1 MLLPPYPPRGYPDE
15 GWPLPEGVRLIE
27 NVPVTEH
34 DGVPLHA
41 DVLEPPAPNGATI
54 VWVHGGGWRWCDR
67 RTAFERLFRFTE
79 RGWTGVTLDYR
90 LTDVARFPAP
100 VRDVQAGL
108 RWVAEEVGRRG
119 LDPDRVVG
127 FGGSAGAHLLLLSV
141 LGAQDAEIGDPAGET
156 LAALIAAFPPT
167 DILTLDDFTDGIVPQ
182 FEHHSA
188 DSCEGR
194 LLGDAPAAVR
204 ELARQASPLAH
215 VRPTKPIRLLHGT
228 DDAVVPLDQ
237 SERLAAALQDVGS
250 PVELRT
256 YPGGHGARGWPD
268 GWLRDA
274 IRWAERMVGR
284 RPVTGSTDL

>member
-156 LAALIAAFPPT
+156 LAALTPILAAK
-167 DILTLDDFTDGIVPQ
+167 G
-182 FEHHSA
+182 
-188 DSCEGR
+188 
-194 LLGDAPAAVR
+194 GDALKTTAA
-204 ELARQASPLAH
+204 ARQAARNWSSA
-215 VRPTKPIRLLHGT
+215 IMWMRLRSNC
-228 DDAVVPLDQ
+228 V
-237 SERLAAALQDVGS
+237 
-250 PVELRT
+250 
-256 YPGGHGARGWPD
+256 
-268 GWLRDA
+268 A
-274 IRWAERMVGR
+274 I
-284 RPVTGSTDL
+284 L